1 MRAVKD
7 DHPVVRLVNPDTGA
21 KFDFRGKW
29 LRGSPATD
37 RDIKL
42 GRAKFRGDKVWLN
55 LPPGVQAQLDKGT
68 LMIDADFNARQALQ
82 QAAGL
87 VDEALPQP
95 AGNASREAWI
105 SYAISQGMPRDE
117 AVGLTRDQIKV
128 RFAEPAFD
136 PDAAPETVG
145 EKFDLLNGTP

>member
-1 MRAVKD
+1 VRAVKD
-7 DHPVVRLVNPDTGA
+7 DYPVVRLVNPDTGA
-21 KFDFRGKW
+21 KFDFRGRW

-42 GRAKFRGDKVWLN
+42 GRAQFRGDKVYLN

-68 LMIDADFNARQALQ
+68 LMIDADYNARQALQ
-82 QAAGL
+82 KASGL
-87 VDEALPQP
+87 NDEALPMP

-105 SYAISQGMPRDE
+105 SYAISQGMARDE
-117 AVGLTRDQIKV
+117 AAGLTRDQIRG

-136 PDAAPETVG
+136 PDAPPADVTGDGVHEMLG
-145 EKFDLLNGTP
+145 